1 MGVGG
6 GGGNLLVIYWSGL
19 QSELWRNKHEEVTLK
34 NGWKIKIFI
43 ASYHGL
49 TIFISSFIALDV

>member
-1 MGVGG
+1 MG

-34 NGWKIKIFI
+34 NGRKIKIFI

-49 TIFISSFIALDV
+49 TIFISSFTALDV